1 LLREALQVIMKALLG
16 DRLTLGGLRG
26 AGVTAGVAAEEEII
40 A

>member
-1 LLREALQVIMKALLG
+1 LLREALQVIMKVKLG
-16 DRLTLGGLRG
+16 EGLGLGGPGR